1 MPYVRKKVGVTMKV
15 LINNELYEMNRKQL
29 RGVLKAASSLIPFG
43 IYAVQKDDVCELRKD
58 KFDNADGLKKAVLA
72 YKEKGFKVY
81 YNEQGGRQS

>member
-1 MPYVRKKVGVTMKV
+1 MNVIIEKNVYG
-15 LINNELYEMNRKQL
+15 MNRKQL

-58 KFDNADGLKKAVLA
+58 EFENAEELKKAVGA

>member
-1 MPYVRKKVGVTMKV
+1 MKV
-15 LINNELYEMNRKQL
+15 IIGKAVYGMNRKQL
-29 RGVLKAASSLIPFG
+29 RGVLKAASSLMPFG

-58 KFDNADGLKKAVLA
+58 KFDNADELKKAVGL

>member
-1 MPYVRKKVGVTMKV
+1 MTMKV

-29 RGVLKAASSLIPFG
+29 RGALKAASSLIPFG

-58 KFDNADGLKKAVLA
+58 EFENAEELKKAVGA

-81 YNEQGGRQS
+81 YNEQGGAQS

>member
-1 MPYVRKKVGVTMKV
+1 MNVIIGET
-15 LINNELYEMNRKQL
+15 LYGMNRKQL
-29 RGVLKAASSLIPFG
+29 RGVLKSASSLIPFG

-58 KFDNADGLKKAVLA
+58 EFENAEELKKSVGA

>member
-1 MPYVRKKVGVTMKV
+1 MKV
-15 LINNELYEMNRKQL
+15 IIGKAVYGMNRKQL

-58 KFDNADGLKKAVLA
+58 EFDNAEELKKAVGA

-81 YNEQGGRQS
+81 YNV

>member
-1 MPYVRKKVGVTMKV
+1 MNVIIEKNVYG
-15 LINNELYEMNRKQL
+15 MNRKQL
-29 RGVLKAASSLIPFG
+29 RGVLKVASGLMPFG

-58 KFDNADGLKKAVLA
+58 KFDNAEGLKKAVVA

>member
-1 MPYVRKKVGVTMKV
+1 MRKKVGVTMKV
-15 LINNELYEMNRKQL
+15 LLNDHLYDMNRKQL

-58 KFDNADGLKKAVLA
+58 EFENAEELKKAVGA

-81 YNEQGGRQS
+81 YNEQGGRGYE

>member
-1 MPYVRKKVGVTMKV
+1 MTMKV

-29 RGVLKAASSLIPFG
+29 RGVLKAASSLMPFG

-58 KFDNADGLKKAVLA
+58 KFDNAEGLKKAVVA

>member
-1 MPYVRKKVGVTMKV
+1 MNVIIGET
-15 LINNELYEMNRKQL
+15 LYGLNRKQL

-58 KFDNADGLKKAVLA
+58 EFDNAEELKKAVGA

-81 YNEQGGRQS
+81 YNEQGGARL

>member
-1 MPYVRKKVGVTMKV
+1 MNVIIGET
-15 LINNELYEMNRKQL
+15 LYGMNRKQL

-58 KFDNADGLKKAVLA
+58 KFDNAEELKKAVGG

-81 YNEQGGRQS
+81 YNEQGGARL

>member
-1 MPYVRKKVGVTMKV
+1 MTMKV

-58 KFDNADGLKKAVLA
+58 EFENAEELKKAVGA

-81 YNEQGGRQS
+81 YNEQGGARL

>member
-1 MPYVRKKVGVTMKV
+1 MNVIIEKNVYG
-15 LINNELYEMNRKQL
+15 MNRKQL

-58 KFDNADGLKKAVLA
+58 EFENAEELKKAVVV

>member
-1 MPYVRKKVGVTMKV
+1 MNVIIGET
-15 LINNELYEMNRKQL
+15 LYGMNRKQL

-58 KFDNADGLKKAVLA
+58 KFDNAEELKKAVGV

-81 YNEQGGRQS
+81 YNEQGGARL

>member
-1 MPYVRKKVGVTMKV
+1 MNVIIGET
-15 LINNELYEMNRKQL
+15 LYGMNRKQL

-58 KFDNADGLKKAVLA
+58 EFENAEELKKAVGA

-81 YNEQGGRQS
+81 YNEQGGARL

>member
-1 MPYVRKKVGVTMKV
+1 MNVIIGET
-15 LINNELYEMNRKQL
+15 LYGMNRKQL
-29 RGVLKAASSLIPFG
+29 RGVLKSASSLIPFG

-58 KFDNADGLKKAVLA
+58 EFENAEELKKAVGA

>member
-1 MPYVRKKVGVTMKV
+1 MNVIIGET
-15 LINNELYEMNRKQL
+15 LYGMNRKQL

-58 KFDNADGLKKAVLA
+58 EFDNAEELKKAVVA

-81 YNEQGGRQS
+81 YNEQGGARL